1 MRAFPTEHASP
12 HRASAQPGSGAFPMH
27 REPNAMRRDK
37 DIGANNPGGDG
48 GRTPTRPIRL
58 ARRPFTNPDGVIGH
72 EALYWSARRCWKG
85 VSRKFSAQKYSL
97 NIIAETVKL
106 HKALANGKYKES
118 PTHIVRITYP
128 KPRTALAITFRDRA
142 YQRSLNDNALYPQM
156 VRGFI
161 GANMACQKG
170 KGTTAARDYFKAML
184 HRAYIKY
191 GTNRFQVLCGDI
203 KGYYDNMVH
212 AVTERLVAAKCDAW
226 TAARTVAT
234 LEHQYRFHGAAGYNP
249 GSQMVQ
255 IAGIAYLDPF
265 DHFAKEVLRR
275 KLYVR
280 YMDDTRTIG
289 APDEDME
296 AVKQAMAA
304 NLAEVG
310 LWFHAD
316 KTRIVRASDGVLFLG
331 FIFRVTESGRVLVMR
346 DPKTVKSLRRK
357 FRRLAAKI
365 RRGEVD
371 AETIDESWQCA
382 RACMEE
388 GNSARLLRNMDD
400 FVNNLKGEIYAHTEI
415 HA

>member
-1 MRAFPTEHASP
+1 MREPPTVQTP
-12 HRASAQPGSGAFPMH
+12 LQRASAQPWSDATSMH
-27 REPNAMRRDK
+27 REPNAMRRDI
-37 DIGANNPGGDG
+37 DIGANNPGGDD

-58 ARRPFTNPDGVIGH
+58 ARRPFTHPGNVIGH

-85 VSRKFSAQKYSL
+85 VSRKYSAQKYSL

-106 HKALANGKYKES
+106 HKALANGKYKEG
-118 PTHIVRITYP
+118 PTHIVKITYP
-128 KPRTALAITFRDRA
+128 KPRTALAITFRDRV

-170 KGTTAARDYFKAML
+170 KGTTAARDFFKAML
-184 HRAYIKY
+184 RRAFIKY

-212 AVTERLVAAKCDAW
+212 AETERMIREKCDEW
-226 TAARTVAT
+226 TAARTIET
-234 LEHQYRFHGAAGYNP
+234 LERQYRFHGLKGYNP

-255 IAGIAYLDPF
+255 IAGISYLDEH
-265 DHFAKEVLRR
+265 DHFVKEVLRR
-275 KLYVR
+275 KFYIK

-296 AVKQAMAA
+296 SVRDEMAKE
-304 NLAEVG
+304 LAKVG
-310 LWFHAD
+310 LWFHED
-316 KTRIVRASDGVLFLG
+316 KTRIIRASDGVLFLG
-331 FIFRVTESGRVLVMR
+331 FVFRVTDTGRVRVSR
-346 DPKTVKSLRRK
+346 DPDKVKTLRRK
-357 FRRLAAKI
+357 FRRLANKV
-365 RRGEVD
+365 RRGE
-371 AETIDESWQCA
+371 AEAEVIDESWQCA

-400 FVNNLKGEIYAHTEI
+400 FVNNLKGEIYAHKEI